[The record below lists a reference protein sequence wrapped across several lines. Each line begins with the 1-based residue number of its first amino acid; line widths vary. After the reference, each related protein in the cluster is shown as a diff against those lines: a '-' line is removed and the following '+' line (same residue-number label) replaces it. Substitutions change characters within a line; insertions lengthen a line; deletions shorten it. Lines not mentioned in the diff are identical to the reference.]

1 MRPLRRALALAF
13 VAGAVLA
20 GAAAAGP
27 VTLTP
32 EQEQRLAAG
41 EIVVLDIRPPGSDP
55 TTGGGTAL
63 AVVNAPVEQVWGVLT
78 DYPGHPRYYP
88 NVVSAEVLER
98 SGQHVLV
105 RYVVRIGVF
114 SFNFHM
120 NKVADASARRI
131 EWQLAQDRSNGLLR
145 ENSGYWLVQARPG
158 GGSLVTYAI
167 AVRSYVPGF
176 LTAGSEQRSL
186 VDTITGLRRVV
197 AGQRGRAADR

>member
-88 NVVSAEVLER
+88 NLVSAEVLET
-98 SGQHVLV
+98 SGQRVLL
-105 RYVVRIGVF
+105 RYTVRIGVLSF
-114 SFNFHM
+114 SFHM
-120 NKVADASARRI
+120 NKVPDPVARRI

-145 ENSGYWLVQARPG
+145 ENSGYWLVEARP

-176 LTAGSEQRSL
+176 LTAGSERNSL

>member
-1 MRPLRRALALAF
+1 MRPLRRALALAL
-13 VAGAVLA
+13 VAGGVLTS
-20 GAAAAGP
+20 AAAAGS

-63 AVVNAPVEQVWGVLT
+63 AIVNAPVEAVWAVLT

-88 NVVSAEVLER
+88 NLVSADVLET
-98 SGQHVLV
+98 SGQRVLL
-105 RYVVRIGVF
+105 RYTVRIGVLSF
-114 SFNFHM
+114 SFHM
-120 NKVADASARRI
+120 SKVPDPVARRI

-145 ENSGYWLVQARPG
+145 ENSGYWLVEARP

>member
-1 MRPLRRALALAF
+1 MRPLRRALAPAL
-13 VAGAVLA
+13 VAGGVLA
-20 GAAAAGP
+20 SAAGAGP

-63 AVVNAPVEQVWGVLT
+63 AIVKAPVEAVWAVLT

-88 NVVSAEVLER
+88 NLVSAEVLET
-98 SGQHVLV
+98 SGQRVLL
-105 RYVVRIGVF
+105 RYTVRIGLLTF
-114 SFNFHM
+114 SFHM
-120 NKVADASARRI
+120 NKVPDPAARRI

-145 ENSGYWLVQARPG
+145 ENSGYWLVEARP